1 MKAHWV
7 KPEDIIG
14 TDQAE
19 LDQFY
24 ERMYKERE
32 YELLRGRVESLKRQV
47 AQYEELLKRLPKTF
61 PNENRPDA

>member
-7 KPEDIIG
+7 KPEDIIS
-14 TDQAE
+14 TDHAE

-32 YELLRGRVESLKRQV
+32 YELLRKRVAGLKRQV
-47 AQYEELLKRLPKTF
+47 AQYEDLLRRLPKTF
-61 PNENRPDA
+61 PNENREEE